1 MKAPT
6 TMNGATYVRVAQAA
20 VGGADDT
27 LVTLGLGSCVAIVL
41 HDAGARVGG
50 LSHVLLPEPALSR
63 DQGNLHKFA
72 STAVPALIQEMARLG
87 ARPGRLTARL
97 VGGAAM
103 FQGLM
108 VPGSLNMGARNVIA
122 AREAL
127 ERAGIPLLGEDVGK
141 DYGRSVRFHVGAG
154 RTTVSSVGKTD
165 VVL

>member
-1 MKAPT
+1 MKPT
-6 TMNGATYVRVAQAA
+6 TNTSTYVRVAQAA

-27 LVTLGLGSCVAIVL
+27 LITLGLGSCVAIML
-41 HDAGARVGG
+41 HDEGARVGG
-50 LSHVLLPEPALSR
+50 LAHVLLPEPALSR
-63 DQGNLHKFA
+63 DQGNASKFA
-72 STAVPALIQEMARLG
+72 TTAVPALVQEMARMG
-87 ARPGRLTARL
+87 ARPGRLKARI

-127 ERAGIPLLGEDVGK
+127 QRAGIPLVAEEVGG
-141 DYGRSVRFHVGAG
+141 DYGRSVRFYVGAG
-154 RTTVSSVGKTD
+154 RTTVSSVGRTD

>member
-1 MKAPT
+1 MKQSA
-6 TMNGATYVRVAQAA
+6 NGATYVRVAQAA

-41 HDAGARVGG
+41 HDEDARVGG
-50 LSHVLLPEPALSR
+50 LAHVLLPEPALSR
-63 DQGNLHKFA
+63 DQGNVNKFA
-72 STAVPALIQEMARLG
+72 TTAVPALVSEMARLG

-108 VPGSLNMGARNVIA
+108 VPGSLNMGARNVMA

-127 ERAGIPLLGEDVGK
+127 RRAGIPVLAEEVGG
-141 DYGRSVRFHVGAG
+141 DYGRSVRFQVGAG
-154 RTTVSSVGKTD
+154 KTTVSSVGRTD

>member
-1 MKAPT
+1 MRASL
-6 TMNGATYVRVAQAA
+6 NGATYVRVAQAA

-27 LVTLGLGSCVAIVL
+27 LVTLGLGSCVAILL
-41 HDAGARVGG
+41 HDEGARVGG
-50 LSHVLLPEPALSR
+50 LAHVLLPEPALSR
-63 DQGNLHKFA
+63 DQHNVNKFA
-72 STAVPALIQEMARLG
+72 TTAVPALVQEMARLG
-87 ARPGRLTARL
+87 ARPGRLKARL

-127 ERAGIPLLGEDVGK
+127 EKAGIPIVAEQVGG

-154 RTTVSSVGKTD
+154 RTTVSSVGRTD

>member
-1 MKAPT
+1 MMNP
-6 TMNGATYVRVAQAA
+6 NGATYVRVAQQA

-41 HDAGARVGG
+41 HDEAARVGG
-50 LSHVLLPEPALSR
+50 MAHILLPEPALSR
-63 DQGNLHKFA
+63 DQGNASKFA
-72 STAVPALIQEMARLG
+72 TTAVPALVEEMARMG
-87 ARPGRLTARL
+87 ARPGRLKARL

-127 ERAGIPLLGEDVGK
+127 QRAGIPVVGEQVGG
-141 DYGRSVRFHVGAG
+141 DFGRSVRFQVGAG
-154 RTTVSSVGKTD
+154 KTVVSSVGRTD